1 MTLIEILV
9 VITIMA
15 LVAGAVGASVFGALR
30 DAKAKQ
36 ARTDASSLSAAAL
49 RFRLDHTRCPTSTEE
64 LVEAGYLQRHG
75 RTTDPWEND
84 FAYECEADDVI
95 AVSAGPDG
103 TFGNEDDVRP

>member
-30 DAKAKQ
+30 DAKTQQ
-36 ARTDASSLSAAAL
+36 ARADASSLSAAAL
-49 RFRLDHTRCPTSTEE
+49 RFRIDQGRCPTTTGE

-75 RTTDPWEND
+75 RSTDPWDGD
-84 FAYECEADDVI
+84 FVYECEADEVI

-103 TFGNEDDVRP
+103 VFGNEDDVRP

>member
-15 LVAGAVGASVFGALR
+15 LVAGAVGTSVFSALR
-30 DAKAKQ
+30 GSKAKQ

-49 RFRLDHTRCPTSTEE
+49 RFRLEHARCPSSTEE

-75 RTTDPWEND
+75 RITDPWD
-84 FAYECEADDVI
+84 GAFTYECEADDVI

-103 TFGNEDDVRP
+103 VLGTEDDVRP

>member
-30 DAKAKQ
+30 DAKAKR

-49 RFRLDHTRCPTSTEE
+49 RFRLDHARCPTSTDE

-75 RTTDPWEND
+75 RSADPWDGD
-84 FAYECEADDVI
+84 FVHECEADDVI

-103 TFGNEDDVRP
+103 VFGTEDDVRP

>member
-30 DAKAKQ
+30 DAKAKR

-49 RFRLDHTRCPTSTEE
+49 RFRLDHARAAVALEVARFDE
-64 LVEAGYLQRHG
+64 LVGARGT
-75 RTTDPWEND
+75 TTDPWDGD
-84 FAYECEADDVI
+84 FVYECEAEDVI

-103 TFGNEDDVRP
+103 AFGTEDDVRP

>member
-30 DAKAKQ
+30 DAKVQQ

-49 RFRLDHTRCPTSTEE
+49 RFRLDHARCPSGTEE

-75 RTTDPWEND
+75 RTTDPWDGE
-84 FAYECEADDVI
+84 FAFECEADDVV
-95 AVSAGPDG
+95 AWSAGPDG
-103 TFGNEDDVRP
+103 LFGNDDDVHP

>member
-1 MTLIEILV
+1 MTRSEIRV

-49 RFRLDHTRCPTSTEE
+49 RFRLDHARCPTSTDE

-75 RTTDPWEND
+75 RSTDPWDGD
-84 FAYECEADDVI
+84 FVYECEADDVI

-103 TFGNEDDVRP
+103 VFSSEDDVRP